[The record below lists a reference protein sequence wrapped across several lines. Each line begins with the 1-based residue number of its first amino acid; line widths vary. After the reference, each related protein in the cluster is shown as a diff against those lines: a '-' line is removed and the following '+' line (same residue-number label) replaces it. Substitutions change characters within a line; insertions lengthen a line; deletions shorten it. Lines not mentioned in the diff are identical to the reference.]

1 MNGLEYFSPP
11 KQRSCLLVLI
21 QILFLPPPPPL
32 LNAAA
37 EIEQVSSLFQEK
49 QAELQAAVLRVEQL
63 SLQLED
69 LRRGKLNG
77 IQASLG
83 GQVTGAAALE
93 LRKLYQELQVMQS

>member
-21 QILFLPPPPPL
+21 QNLFLFFPPL